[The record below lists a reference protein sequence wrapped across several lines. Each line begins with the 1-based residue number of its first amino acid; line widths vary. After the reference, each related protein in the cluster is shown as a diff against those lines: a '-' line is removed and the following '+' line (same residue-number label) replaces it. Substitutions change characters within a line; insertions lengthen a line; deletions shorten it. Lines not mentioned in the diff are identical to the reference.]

1 MTEQITVFTC
11 HTYIFSYYW
20 LPLYFGLSIETVELF
35 QPMKNML
42 VCIEWET
49 RFAWTWMQTI
59 QQWLY
64 LEDAVD
70 EFSIPN
76 DGTSAVATLITMTL
90 IVFALTTPDSL
101 PTKRTGCSSVVHPNE
116 RFIETA
122 HVRQL
127 VFTRSVYI
135 LTIPHVLE
143 RSSSGFATKVFYTFR
158 HWDHDACSM
167 SALIPTVCY
176 LNTWSGHIGI
186 VVRSSLWLNIS
197 SLAT

>member
-1 MTEQITVFTC
+1 MRDTLCLNMNANDSTVVVPGRC
-11 HTYIFSYYW
+11 GGWIFDS
-20 LPLYFGLSIETVELF
+20 
-35 QPMKNML
+35 
-42 VCIEWET
+42 EW
-49 RFAWTWMQTI
+49 W
-59 QQWLY
+59 
-64 LEDAVD
+64 D
-70 EFSIPN
+70 EC
-76 DGTSAVATLITMTL
+76 VATLITMTL

-143 RSSSGFATKVFYTFR
+143 RSSSGFVTKVFYTFR

-176 LNTWSGHIGI
+176 LNTWSGHIDI
-186 VVRSSLWLNIS
+186 VARSSLWLNIS